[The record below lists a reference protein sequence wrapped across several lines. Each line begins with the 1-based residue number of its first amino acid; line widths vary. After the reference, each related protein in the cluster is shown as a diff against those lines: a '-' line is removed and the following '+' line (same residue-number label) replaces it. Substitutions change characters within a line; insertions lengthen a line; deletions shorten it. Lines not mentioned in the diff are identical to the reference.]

1 MRLIYKMSP
10 RRNSGRFAAPKHER
24 RGVCQIA
31 PEQPLVGA
39 DHGNPEVI
47 AGSVPRNASAVSDA
61 PRSTPEVYLSL
72 TTGRVRYSCLKEA
85 TPVRKRLCSF
95 NGVAVMKKTR
105 GIGDAANRSASGLG
119 SIVVCERKLE
129 ARSLVGG
136 QRKRTKPVGVGR
148 HQGARSEW
156 ECHAAT
162 PASRGGERSWSWA
175 AESLSRTTMGP
186 PHLGQRQRGRGSLA
200 ADVCCST
207 CGCGIVPSS

>member
-1 MRLIYKMSP
+1 VIIASKDHSRISRRYKCSADSWHFGSSHP
-10 RRNSGRFAAPKHER
+10 AQSSATPTLGITSGLSATRK
-24 RGVCQIA
+24 
-31 PEQPLVGA
+31 L
-39 DHGNPEVI
+39 
-47 AGSVPRNASAVSDA
+47 SRNASAVSDA